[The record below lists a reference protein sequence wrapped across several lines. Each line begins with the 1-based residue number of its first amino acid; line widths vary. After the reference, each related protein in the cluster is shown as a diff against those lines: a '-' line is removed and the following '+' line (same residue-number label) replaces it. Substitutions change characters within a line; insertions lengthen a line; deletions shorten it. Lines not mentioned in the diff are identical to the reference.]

1 MQSNLHQ
8 LKYTHNI
15 MKFKQVKLSEVANLF
30 AGYPFKGNNYSD
42 KGVRVVRGDNVTIG
56 HLRWT
61 IGKDKRWNEPFD
73 QFEYYSLHENDIVIG
88 MDGSRVGMNRAQIKH
103 EDLPLLLAQRVA
115 CIRNNSNSIQD
126 YLYYQIF
133 SNNFVRYI
141 KAIHTG
147 TSIPHVSL
155 KQIGDFEIP
164 LPSLSDQRKIAGI
177 LSALDSKIENNNKI
191 NGNLEAQA
199 QALFKSWFVDFTPF
213 KDQPFV
219 DSELGPIPQGWKV
232 GKYEDIILDTLAG
245 DWGKEKITG
254 NYTHEVACVRGC
266 DFQDMNNGYRG
277 NTPQRYILEKN
288 YSAKRLLP
296 QDLIIEIS
304 GGTLTVST
312 GRACL
317 VSKEMLEKYDN
328 NLVCTNFC
336 KVIRPIDGYSAYC
349 YYSWLHKYNNRVMFG
364 YENGSS
370 GLKNFRFKDFLTK
383 EPLLIP
389 PKADLIKFQH
399 IIKLLQQKK
408 QTNGTESTKLAAL
421 RDTLLPKLM
430 SGEIK
435 L

>member
-1 MQSNLHQ
+1 MEWKITNIGSLCNRVCSGGTPKSTNNAYYNGNIPWLNTKEVNFNRIYDTEKNITQLGLENSSAKWISENSVIVAMYGATAGKVAITKIPITTNQACCNLSINSEIADYNFVYYF
-8 LKYTHNI
+8 LCS
-15 MKFKQVKLSEVANLF
+15 KFYELSLLANGGAQQNL
-30 AGYPFKGNNYSD
+30 N
-42 KGVRVVRGDNVTIG
+42 
-56 HLRWT
+56 
-61 IGKDKRWNEPFD
+61 
-73 QFEYYSLHENDIVIG
+73 
-88 MDGSRVGMNRAQIKH
+88 AQI
-103 EDLPLLLAQRVA
+103 
-115 CIRNNSNSIQD
+115 
-126 YLYYQIF
+126 
-133 SNNFVRYI
+133 I
-141 KAIHTG
+141 KDFPIK
-147 TSIPHVSL
+147 IPVN
-155 KQIGDFEIP
+155 
-164 LPSLSDQRKIAGI
+164 LSDQRKIAGI
-177 LSALDSKIENNNKI
+177 LSALDAKIENNNKI
-191 NGNLEAQA
+191 NANLEAQA

-288 YSAKRLLP
+288 YSTKRLLP

-336 KVIRPIDGYSAYC
+336 KVIRPLDGYSAYC

>member
-42 KGVRVVRGDNVTIG
+42 NGVRVVRGDNVTIG

-133 SNNFVRYI
+133 SNNFVQYI

-155 KQIGDFEIP
+155 KQIGDFGIP

-177 LSALDSKIENNNKI
+177 LSALDAKIENNNKI
-191 NGNLEAQA
+191 NANLEAQA
-199 QALFKSWFVDFTPF
+199 EALFKSWFVDFTPF

-232 GKYEDIILDTLAG
+232 GKLTDIAVYLNGLAMQKFPPQDIKDSFPVLKIKELGAGICDNSSDRCSNKVPKKYIIEDGDIIFSWSGTLMVDVWCGGQCGLNQHLFKVSSSNYPKWFYYHWTKKHLRDFIHIARDKAVTMGHIKRGHLDNAL
-245 DWGKEKITG
+245 
-254 NYTHEVACVRGC
+254 VVVP
-266 DFQDMNNGYRG
+266 NNF
-277 NTPQRYILEKN
+277 ILEK
-288 YSAKRLLP
+288 ATHL
-296 QDLIIEIS
+296 
-304 GGTLTVST
+304 
-312 GRACL
+312 
-317 VSKEMLEKYDN
+317 
-328 NLVCTNFC
+328 F
-336 KVIRPIDGYSAYC
+336 
-349 YYSWLHKYNNRVMFG
+349 
-364 YENGSS
+364 
-370 GLKNFRFKDFLTK
+370 
-383 EPLLIP
+383 EPLLNMVIS
-389 PKADLIKFQH
+389 KRIENQR
-399 IIKLLQQKK
+399 
-408 QTNGTESTKLAAL
+408 LAAL
-421 RDTLLPKLM
+421 RNTLLPKLM

>member
-88 MDGSRVGMNRAQIKH
+88 MDGSRIGMNRAQIKH

-177 LSALDSKIENNNKI
+177 LSALDAKIENNNKI
-191 NGNLEAQA
+191 NANLESQA

-232 GKYEDIILDTLAG
+232 VSLDDMTSKVGTGLNPRKNFTLG
-245 DWGKEKITG
+245 QGS
-254 NYTHEVACVRGC
+254 NYYVT
-266 DFQDMNNGYRG
+266 
-277 NTPQRYILEKN
+277 IKN
-288 YSAKRLLP
+288 
-296 QDLIIEIS
+296 
-304 GGTLTVST
+304 
-312 GRACL
+312 
-317 VSKEMLEKYDN
+317 M
-328 NLVCTNFC
+328 
-336 KVIRPIDGYSAYC
+336 
-349 YYSWLHKYNNRVMFG
+349 YNNRVYLDSRCDKITDEAIQKIQKRSKLQVGDLLFSGIGTIGRVALINKPPYNWNTSESVFNLHPSEEISSEFLYLLLLSNFFKNYVKINTLGGVQQGIRMASLKSFRMALPDRNVLIAFDRIIQPIVADIKRNDD
-364 YENGSS
+364 ENDS
-370 GLKNFRFKDFLTK
+370 
-383 EPLLIP
+383 
-389 PKADLIKFQH
+389 
-399 IIKLLQQKK
+399 
-408 QTNGTESTKLAAL
+408 LAAL

>member
-133 SNNFVRYI
+133 SNNFVQYI

-155 KQIGDFEIP
+155 KQIGDFGIP

-177 LSALDSKIENNNKI
+177 LSALDAKIENNNKI
-191 NGNLEAQA
+191 NANLEAQA
-199 QALFKSWFVDFTPF
+199 EALFKSWFVDFTPF

-232 GKYEDIILDTLAG
+232 GKLGDIGEIVGGSTPSKSKPEYYTTHGIAWLTPKDLSTSKAKFTSRGEIDITDEGYNSTSTKLMPRGSVLFSSRAPIGYLTIAKNEICTNQGFKSLVPNGAGTGFIYYTLRHLTPQIENRATGSTFKEASATLMRSVETIVPPTIILN
-245 DWGKEKITG
+245 KFE
-254 NYTHEVACVRGC
+254 E
-266 DFQDMNNGYRG
+266 
-277 NTPQRYILEKN
+277 
-288 YSAKRLLP
+288 LL
-296 QDLIIEIS
+296 
-304 GGTLTVST
+304 
-312 GRACL
+312 
-317 VSKEMLEKYDN
+317 
-328 NLVCTNFC
+328 
-336 KVIRPIDGYSAYC
+336 RPI
-349 YYSWLHKYNNRVMFG
+349 LQFQEKKEE
-364 YENGSS
+364 ENQ
-370 GLKNFRFKDFLTK
+370 R
-383 EPLLIP
+383 
-389 PKADLIKFQH
+389 
-399 IIKLLQQKK
+399 
-408 QTNGTESTKLAAL
+408 LAAL